1 MKRTVVLAALTL
13 ASVSLC
19 AHAGQTPQVTE
30 ARSASAVVMRA
41 EGAIA
46 GGTLVITG
54 PDEYVATRSF
64 ERGETV
70 RIATADLANGSYTFE
85 MQFNAAV
92 QRVRGE
98 AVEAAIESIPAYA
111 GTFRVINGSL
121 LSGDQP
127 EMSTVSQGSETASA
141 ERPDKKDTA
150 TDSDG
155 GSRAQVFVT
164 DVIVQG
170 SECVGFDCVN
180 GESFGFDT
188 LRLKENNLRIHFND
202 TSNSASFPSND
213 WRLVANETSNGGANF
228 FGIEDSSAGRTP
240 FWLEAGAPSNAMRI
254 DSAGDLGLGT
264 ATPVVEIH
272 VADGDTPTLRLEQNG
287 SSGWTPQTFDI
298 AANESNFFVRDVTNG
313 SRLVFRIK
321 PGAPEDSIYI
331 DSDGDIGLGTDSPSS
346 AMHVRRT
353 NGSAKLTVEEA
364 SATTSGRE
372 LLELANNG
380 DVRMTWKDNSAS
392 GAFWRLSAESSA
404 SQFVITR
411 SGTGVPEFLL
421 TETGDLTVQGDIN
434 SVGTTNVPDYVFH
447 PDYELMPMSELA
459 EFLAR
464 ESHLP
469 EVPSAADIARD
480 GLSLNQFQMVLLKKI
495 EELTL
500 YTLEQQTEIEQL
512 RSELEDVKAQKTSHR

>member
-188 LRLKENNLRIHFND
+188 LRLKENNLRINFQD

-254 DSAGDLGLGT
+254 DSSGDLGLGT
-264 ATPVVEIH
+264 AAPVVEIH

-331 DSDGDIGLGTDSPSS
+331 DSDGDIGLGIEKAHIYIDRLHTTIQDLEARIEALES
-346 AMHVRRT
+346 V
-353 NGSAKLTVEEA
+353 NG
-364 SATTSGRE
+364 
-372 LLELANNG
+372 
-380 DVRMTWKDNSAS
+380 
-392 GAFWRLSAESSA
+392 
-404 SQFVITR
+404 Q
-411 SGTGVPEFLL
+411 
-421 TETGDLTVQGDIN
+421 
-434 SVGTTNVPDYVFH
+434 
-447 PDYELMPMSELA
+447 
-459 EFLAR
+459 
-464 ESHLP
+464 
-469 EVPSAADIARD
+469 
-480 GLSLNQFQMVLLKKI
+480 
-495 EELTL
+495 
-500 YTLEQQTEIEQL
+500 
-512 RSELEDVKAQKTSHR
+512 